1 MSFLLILNL
10 RYVRSEAYDTRLYPF
25 FFVVRNLYG
34 SLINL
39 KKIIYNTTG
48 RKTDATTAP
57 SVLILHS
64 IHCCY
69 CCSCWACG
77 PLLDT
82 VKTLMF
88 NNKFFK
94 FRLLHS
100 LLRFFASIKRIPF
113 FIFFYINWNRMYSI
127 ILNYYCSNYSKHLTW
142 LCFVQFEYQK
152 CNINDLPCNILWSVL
167 KFQKLHNAIKI
178 LR

>member
-1 MSFLLILNL
+1 MKRTIRTTVSI
-10 RYVRSEAYDTRLYPF
+10 Y

-64 IHCCY
+64 IHCCCCCC
-69 CCSCWACG
+69 CCSCWGCG
-77 PLLDT
+77 PLLET

-100 LLRFFASIKRIPF
+100 LFRFFASIKRIPF
-113 FIFFYINWNRMYSI
+113 SIFVFTSTETRNLHENRMYSI
-127 ILNYYCSNYSKHLTW
+127 ILNYYCSNYSKHLT
-142 LCFVQFEYQK
+142 
-152 CNINDLPCNILWSVL
+152 
-167 KFQKLHNAIKI
+167 
-178 LR
+178 

>member
-100 LLRFFASIKRIPF
+100 LFRFFASIKRIPF
-113 FIFFYINWNRMYSI
+113 SIFG
-127 ILNYYCSNYSKHLTW
+127 LHHLKHGT
-142 LCFVQFEYQK
+142 
-152 CNINDLPCNILWSVL
+152 
-167 KFQKLHNAIKI
+167 
-178 LR
+178 

>member
-1 MSFLLILNL
+1 MKYDLWEFFTKKCRFYWYWI
-10 RYVRSEAYDTRLYPF
+10 YVTFVVKRTIRTTVSIY

-64 IHCCY
+64 IHCCCY
-69 CCSCWACG
+69 CCSCWGCG
-77 PLLDT
+77 PLLGT

-88 NNKFFK
+88 KNKFFK
-94 FRLLHS
+94 FRLPYS

-113 FIFFYINWNRMYSI
+113 SIFSFTTSTETECI
-127 ILNYYCSNYSKHLTW
+127 
-142 LCFVQFEYQK
+142 Q
-152 CNINDLPCNILWSVL
+152 
-167 KFQKLHNAIKI
+167 
-178 LR
+178 